1 MLRTLPFI
9 GGKVSSVRSQIGQAG
24 MNPKAS
30 GRGCIHLTLPD
41 GQQAIEER
49 FVQLT
54 DEAATGGMISPVTVC
69 SGFEPSEE
77 CWYVVFEWGGT
88 E

>member
-1 MLRTLPFI
+1 M
-9 GGKVSSVRSQIGQAG
+9 SSVRSQNRQAG

-30 GRGCIHLTLPD
+30 GRGCIHLTLLD

-54 DEAATGGMISPVTVC
+54 G
-69 SGFEPSEE
+69 EP
-77 CWYVVFEWGGT
+77 
-88 E
+88 